1 MADSQPPPKTNSSP
15 RTFEIRANPG
25 EMIKPAELIDI
36 TGTHDLT
43 YTARQMFNRLIAHA
57 HGPDMAKTGY
67 RWTIPLSELRGNHKG
82 NERIQEALL
91 ALMRVVVTSHH
102 PDGRTTTN
110 VRLLGDNTVDWEKGT
125 LTFELSG
132 KLVELMRD
140 STIFGKLELR
150 TMTAFTSKYAL
161 ALYEMV
167 ARRARLNFVFSE
179 EFELE
184 KFRELLGVPR
194 GLCRPGDGR
203 APDDQ
208 VPIPLAL
215 EDFTRGLA
223 LEDFLY
229 PDPLRLTH
237 TSARFVELQHRI
249 GRWSAVRLAKLH
261 LPLLTILAEQD
272 AISNNVKTRALVSRS
287 SASPKML
294 IQVPGRHGILFDAP
308 LQTAAVCRRWLDRLA
323 ARSPTIAA
331 ASAT

>member
-110 VRLLGDNTVDWEKGT
+110 VRLLGDNIVDWEKGT

-184 KFRELLGVPR
+184 KFRKLLGVPKGKLKPFGNFNKYAIQQALTEIN
-194 GLCRPGDGR
+194 GLSSFGVKVEPIKKGR
-203 APDDQ
+203 RVTGVKVAWWWKEPH
-208 VPIPLAL
+208 
-215 EDFTRGLA
+215 E
-223 LEDFLY
+223 
-229 PDPLRLTH
+229 
-237 TSARFVELQHRI
+237 
-249 GRWSAVRLAKLH
+249 
-261 LPLLTILAEQD
+261 LAEVD
-272 AISNNVKTRALVSRS
+272 AELKRHSAGRKARISGEVDEIQPAEPERIPEDSVKARYAALRA
-287 SASPKML
+287 KQKDHM
-294 IQVPGRHGILFDAP
+294 
-308 LQTAAVCRRWLDRLA
+308 TK
-323 ARSPTIAA
+323 
-331 ASAT
+331 